1 MDIYQN
7 LPVTF
12 AGIDKI
18 FEVSNYIDLGF
29 TTVRWY
35 GVIIAFGFTLAVL
48 FGGRTAYVWKINLD
62 KMIDVL
68 LYGTVSAIIGARL
81 YYVVF
86 AWDNYK
92 DNIADIFKI
101 WEGGLAIYG
110 GIIAGILAA
119 FVVCKVEKLNF
130 YNLLDMVGMSLLIGQ
145 GIGRWGNYANQEA
158 FGGFTNANW
167 GMMSDK
173 VIEYIARNPSQFGI
187 ESLSGE
193 EAIAEYIAQNNLYVH
208 PTFFYESVWCILGF
222 FILYIIL
229 KRFRKFSGQLFL
241 CYGLWYGLE
250 RMIVEGMRTDSLYV
264 GNSTLRVS
272 QLISLVLVAVC
283 GSLLI
288 ILTVKY
294 TKHPKPIEGIDYF
307 PPKTEKELLAEK
319 KKLERKRLRE
329 KRRMMLIEDGKMVM
343 KTKAERRYCKGES
356 EVSFD
361 ENESSSE
368 DDESEGEEK

>member
-187 ESLSGE
+187 ENLSGE

-272 QLISLVLVAVC
+272 QLISFVLVAVC

-329 KRRMMLIEDGKMVM
+329 KRRMMRIEDGRMVM

>member
-307 PPKTEKELLAEK
+307 PPKTEKELLVEK